1 MSFYAFI
8 RQISIVI
15 ITGLLLFEILAMTTC
30 SYDYKRNHFRYG
42 YRNYDELQM
51 SNEYRLNRSRD
62 YLSQTN
68 FFAFKEQSS
77 HSALS
82 IGIVASDRQDYFYLT
97 QTLGHL
103 VYELNLTVFPLL
115 VCYTGRD
122 SNAETDELRRKF
134 RFTFLYSNRS
144 FPSLPSGKSDA
155 RIEKESN
162 DYWEC
167 LERTAKL
174 VPSDFVLLLEDDA
187 VADTSTA
194 GQLLSIV
201 QQLQNTK
208 KVDYIKLYHLWSL
221 RKIPSFIQI
230 TTACTFYTLVFFYFN
245 SKLGFKFKVIGVLF
259 ASTVLTV
266 FGIKYHVELPSNLR
280 FLLSPSAYLTMS
292 ESCCTPAV
300 LYRMSSIGRMVS
312 ELKAVKTRLGYAK
325 DSALDDSN
333 FVSLSTERNIF
344 VHIGYYSSVRDAL
357 VSV

>member
-1 MSFYAFI
+1 
-8 RQISIVI
+8 
-15 ITGLLLFEILAMTTC
+15 MTTC

-208 KVDYIKLYHLWSL
+208 KS
-221 RKIPSFIQI
+221 
-230 TTACTFYTLVFFYFN
+230 
-245 SKLGFKFKVIGVLF
+245 
-259 ASTVLTV
+259 
-266 FGIKYHVELPSNLR
+266 
-280 FLLSPSAYLTMS
+280 
-292 ESCCTPAV
+292 
-300 LYRMSSIGRMVS
+300 
-312 ELKAVKTRLGYAK
+312 
-325 DSALDDSN
+325 
-333 FVSLSTERNIF
+333 
-344 VHIGYYSSVRDAL
+344 
-357 VSV
+357 